1 MNLKKM
7 VLASLGVF
15 VAFELMDYII
25 HGLILASVYAQFPHI
40 WRQDMMSKMWLMAL
54 STLVMSVMFVYI
66 FIRGYENKGI
76 AEGVRFGIVAGLF
89 MNVIGMFS
97 QYVMYP
103 ISLNLAV
110 MWFTF
115 GMLEFMI
122 AGIVAALI
130 YKPAK

>member
-1 MNLKKM
+1 MNIKKM
-7 VLASLGVF
+7 ILACFGVF
-15 VAFELMDYII
+15 IAFEVMDYAI
-25 HGLILASVYAQFPHI
+25 HGLILAPVYAQLVHL

-66 FIRGYENKGI
+66 FIKGYENKGI
-76 AEGVRFGIVAGLF
+76 AEGVRFGIVTGLF
-89 MNVIGMFS
+89 MNVIGMFG

-103 ISLNLAV
+103 IPFSLTV
-110 MWFTF
+110 KWFIF

-122 AGIVAALI
+122 AGIVAAII

>member
-1 MNLKKM
+1 MNIKKM
-7 VLASLGVF
+7 VLASLAVF
-15 VAFELMDYII
+15 VAFEIMDYII
-25 HGLILASVYAQFPHI
+25 HSVILSPVYAQLAYL

-54 STLVMSVMFVYI
+54 STFVMSVMFVYI

-89 MNVIGMFS
+89 MNFIGMFS

-103 ISLNLAV
+103 IPFSLTLK
-110 MWFTF
+110 WFIF

-122 AGIVAALI
+122 AGIVAAII
-130 YKPAK
+130 YKPVK

>member
-1 MNLKKM
+1 MNIKKM
-7 VLASLGVF
+7 ILACFGVF
-15 VAFELMDYII
+15 LAFEVMDYTI
-25 HGLILASVYAQFPHI
+25 HGLILAPVYVQLAHI

-66 FIRGYENKGI
+66 FIKGYENKGI
-76 AEGVRFGIVAGLF
+76 AEGIRFGIVTGLF
-89 MNVIGMFS
+89 MNFMGMFG

-103 ISLNLAV
+103 VPFDLTV
-110 MWFTF
+110 KWFIF

-122 AGIVAALI
+122 AGMVAAII

>member
-1 MNLKKM
+1 MNMKKM
-7 VLASLGVF
+7 VLASLAVF
-15 VAFELMDYII
+15 GAFEVMDYII
-25 HGLILASVYAQFPHI
+25 HGVILSPVYAQLAHL

-66 FIRGYENKGI
+66 FIKGYENKGI
-76 AEGVRFGIVAGLF
+76 AEGLRFGIVAGLF

-103 ISLNLAV
+103 IPFSLAV
-110 MWFTF
+110 KWFIF
-115 GMLEFMI
+115 GMLEFII

-130 YKPAK
+130 YKPVK